1 MVWNPTVLSSLA
13 FVAAGV
19 LAVLAGVGWR
29 RRQNGAQTF
38 TALVVAVAFW
48 ALIYGVQLG
57 FTTAPEQLLWQRVT
71 FAVSGTVP
79 PLFLFFAYEYVG
91 KRDRL
96 TGWVEWFL
104 AGEAVVFAGLSLT
117 NPVHHL
123 VWTRATL
130 RSGAL
135 SPILELEFGVGYLVH
150 IVFAYLVV
158 ALALWTILSVYFRS
172 TWVHRRQAALLLV
185 GAMPAFVT
193 HVLFTLQ
200 ASPIAGLDF
209 TPFTFTITG
218 ATYGLALFHFDL
230 LERTPV
236 AHQRAIEL
244 TGDGL
249 LVVDS
254 AGVVVD
260 SNRVARRVY
269 GIDRTGESHVST
281 ITGGSELRQLDGTTT
296 TGIVDGSKRVYD
308 LYVSEL
314 TDESGLHAGFA
325 VVLRDVTDRDA
336 SEQRL
341 EVANRVLRHN
351 LRNDMNVILGYADL
365 LMERANSGEQER
377 LAGVIR
383 EKAEDLVTLSEK
395 AHQMVEIQNGNRGD
409 AELVD
414 LVSVLDSLVAE
425 FREEYPAVA
434 VTVDR
439 PDEANAAI
447 VSKRALTIALRNL
460 LENAAEHND
469 PTDLAVEIE
478 VTAEDGLTR
487 VRVSDDGAGLP
498 EMEQAV
504 LQKHTETPL
513 EHSSGLGLWLT
524 YWVVS
529 TTGGEISVEASEG
542 CGTTV
547 TLDFPDQ
554 RLSQAEASD
563 GATEPP
569 STDDGASAGL

>member
-1 MVWNPTVLSSLA
+1 MAWNLTVLSALA
-13 FVAAGV
+13 FVAAGI

-48 ALIYGVQLG
+48 ASIYGVQLG
-57 FTTAPEQLLWQRVT
+57 FTAANEQLLWQRVT
-71 FAVSGTVP
+71 LAVSGTVP

-96 TGWVEWFL
+96 SGRVEWLL
-104 AGEAVVFAGLSLT
+104 AGEAIAFAGLVLT
-117 NPVHHL
+117 NPLHGL

-130 RSGAL
+130 HSRSL
-135 SPILELEFGVGYLVH
+135 SPILELEFGVGYYVH
-150 IVFAYLVV
+150 IAFAYLVV

-172 TWVHRRQAALLLV
+172 TWVYRRQAALLLG
-185 GAMPAFVT
+185 GATPAFAT
-193 HVLFTLQ
+193 HALFTLRS
-200 ASPIAGLDF
+200 SPISGLDF
-209 TPFTFTITG
+209 TPFIFTFTG
-218 ATYGLALFHFDL
+218 VTYGLALFHFDL

-254 AGVVVD
+254 TGLVVD
-260 SNRVARRVY
+260 SNTVARKVY
-269 GIDRTGESHVST
+269 DVERGRQTHLST
-281 ITGGSELRQLDGTTT
+281 LIGATEPRQLDGTTT
-296 TGIVDGSKRVYD
+296 TGVVDGSKRVYD

-336 SEQRL
+336 YEQRL

-365 LMERANSGEQER
+365 LTERATSGEQER
-377 LAGVIR
+377 LAGVVR
-383 EKAEDLVTLSEK
+383 RKAEDLVTLSEK
-395 AHQMVEIQNGNRGD
+395 AHQMVEIQKGNPAD
-409 AELVD
+409 AERVD
-414 LVSVLDSLVAE
+414 VVSVLGPLVEE

-434 VTVDR
+434 VTVEH
-439 PDEANAAI
+439 PDDADAAI

-460 LENAAEHND
+460 LENTAQHND
-469 PTDLAVEIE
+469 PADLSVEIE
-478 VTAEDGLTR
+478 VTADDGVTR
-487 VRVSDDGAGLP
+487 VRVSDDGSGLP

-524 YWVVS
+524 YWIVS
-529 TTGGEISVEASEG
+529 TTGGEISVEASPER
-542 CGTTV
+542 GTSV
-547 TLDFPDQ
+547 TLAFPDQ
-554 RLSQAEASD
+554 GSPTEASS
-563 GATEPP
+563 GAARSSRTDNTASVEP
-569 STDDGASAGL
+569 